1 MSLSV
6 ALKVVNGMLSEY
18 YCPIDSFRQ
27 IANNERTCSRAPHM
41 GMSKGE
47 SLMAELLY
55 LRVETQSL
63 QQKNRR
69 LKRQLFS
76 HFLPRPKKYN
86 IDRIPQLPGTTPS
99 PHRPG
104 RPPLQPCRLPPIGAG
119 NRQLSRHKKLPPVRK
134 VLSDIPQ
141 FSQFRQDGCKFP
153 RATEPARPH
162 MVLRKKRASS

>member
-18 YCPIDSFRQ
+18 YCPLDSFRQ
-27 IANNERTCSRAPHM
+27 IAVNERVCSRAPHT

-86 IDRIPQLPGTTPS
+86 IDRLPQPTGITTSPRRPS
-99 PHRPG
+99 
-104 RPPLQPCRLPPIGAG
+104 RPPLQPCRLPPIRVE
-119 NRQLSRHKKLPPVRK
+119 NMKHIKHRKLPPVRK

-153 RATEPARPH
+153 RSTEPARPH